1 MLVRLIY
8 ASYSTTD
15 MSNLD
20 IKHILRSSQRNNGA
34 KRVSGVLFYSDRYFL
49 QCLEGERHAVNE
61 TYLRISLDPRHA
73 KCVLIEYRAVP
84 SRLFPGWAMEH
95 ASFFGGMD
103 NELIMKYTENG
114 IFQPFQFTPHQ
125 ANAFLAEVATLSDQ
139 LGKTLERSKPKLV
152 LNMD

>member
-15 MSNLD
+15 LSKQD
-20 IKHILRSSQRNNGA
+20 IKHILRSSQKNNGE
-34 KRVSGVLFYSDRYFL
+34 KRISGVLFYSDRYFL

-84 SRLFPGWAMEH
+84 SRLFPRWAMEH
-95 ASFFGGMD
+95 VSFFGGMD
-103 NELIMKYTENG
+103 NELILKYSETG
-114 IFQPFQFTPHQ
+114 VFQPFQFTPHQ
-125 ANAFLAEVATLSDQ
+125 ANAFLAEVATISEQ
-139 LGKTLERSKPKLV
+139 LGQALERSKPKLE